1 MFMREYADKG
11 NFNVWNNEWVVI
23 SVKAQTQGWTSAKI
37 NEKNDSIRKE
47 ITDKKH
53 RAQMNDTT
61 VYLTQSQTHE
71 LIVVI
76 GAEYEDKTGIIA
88 SDDIISQYAHT
99 GFKFYV
105 CGQ

>member
-1 MFMREYADKG
+1 
-11 NFNVWNNEWVVI
+11 
-23 SVKAQTQGWTSAKI
+23 
-37 NEKNDSIRKE
+37 
-47 ITDKKH
+47 
-53 RAQMNDTT
+53 MNDTT